1 MCLLVSDKVVRQGD
15 IGFFKTMRLP
25 RMVLKNG
32 GRFGRD
38 GGRFDSQ
45 ASSLGY
51 LLTPFQGSMRACRM
65 VAGTA
70 STRELPEAGRR
81 KACLFTVQVCR
92 RVARN
97 SDFSVAQLPR
107 NDGAP
112 WGLEWH
118 LEGVFPLT
126 LEGPGE

>member
-51 LLTPFQGSMRACRM
+51 RLTPFQGSMRACRM
-65 VAGTA
+65 VAERQVRGHCQRRDGEKHVCSPSKFA
-70 STRELPEAGRR
+70 AGLPETQISLSHNSLEMTGRR
-81 KACLFTVQVCR
+81 
-92 RVARN
+92 
-97 SDFSVAQLPR
+97 
-107 NDGAP
+107 
-112 WGLEWH
+112 
-118 LEGVFPLT
+118 GVWSGIWKVSFR
-126 LEGPGE
+126 